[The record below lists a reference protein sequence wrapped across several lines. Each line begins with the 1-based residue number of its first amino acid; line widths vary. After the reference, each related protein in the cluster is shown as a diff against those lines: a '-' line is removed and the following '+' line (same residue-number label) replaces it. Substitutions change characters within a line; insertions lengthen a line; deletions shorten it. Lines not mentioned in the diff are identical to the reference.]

1 MKVHQISFKETGYFS
16 RLICDYLEGKNDLQP
31 FYSSPATLE
40 GFKNQIEEKSFST
53 SKRKVLVNSLVNQS
67 EQLNLSDET
76 SKNLQLL
83 AHKNTFTIVT
93 GHQLNLFTGPLYFLY
108 KIVSTIN
115 LTKKLKKQFPKS
127 NFVPVYWMA
136 TEDHDFDEI
145 NYFNVSNSKIQWQKE
160 VSGAVG
166 RLKLEDFESVVENF
180 ETQLNGSINSTYLVE
195 LIKKSYLNH
204 SNLTDATKYLVNELF
219 GDYGLV
225 IIDGDDKALKN
236 EFKPII
242 KEELLNKT
250 SFSQVNN
257 TNEQLQ
263 SLGYPIQVN
272 PREINLFYLKES
284 LRERIVYENNI
295 YKVNNTNIQFSED
308 EILKE
313 LNAYPERFSPNVILR
328 PVYQEI
334 ILPNLCYIGGG
345 GELAYWLQLKSY
357 FDTLEL
363 QFPILK
369 LRNSVMLAEKR
380 QLEKLSR
387 LNVQLNEIFLK
398 QGMLIDKKVKEIS
411 EVKIDFT
418 GQKQFLMNQF
428 EQLKEIAKKT
438 DYSFTGAVN
447 AQEAKQLKGLDNL
460 EKRLLKAQ
468 RRKLSDEVNRIKILQ
483 DELFPRQSLEERYR
497 NFSEY
502 YLKIGKDFI
511 PMLLEALNPMED
523 CFTIIEY

>member
-1 MKVHQISFKETGYFS
+1 MDI
-16 RLICDYLEGKNDLQP
+16 
-31 FYSSPATLE
+31 
-40 GFKNQIEEKSFST
+40 
-53 SKRKVLVNSLVNQS
+53 
-67 EQLNLSDET
+67 
-76 SKNLQLL
+76 
-83 AHKNTFTIVT
+83 
-93 GHQLNLFTGPLYFLY
+93 LY
-108 KIVSTIN
+108 
-115 LTKKLKKQFPKS
+115 
-127 NFVPVYWMA
+127 A
-136 TEDHDFDEI
+136 
-145 NYFNVSNSKIQWQKE
+145 
-160 VSGAVG
+160 
-166 RLKLEDFESVVENF
+166 
-180 ETQLNGSINSTYLVE
+180 
-195 LIKKSYLNH
+195 
-204 SNLTDATKYLVNELF
+204 VNELF

-284 LRERIVYENNI
+284 LRGRIVYENNI